1 MEIFLFCTIPDA
13 KTFDV
18 PCDTHF
24 ATLLLPVRFTAVSDI
39 VCAFCIRSLIP
50 KWRTAESYLSDSRD
64 GLTYCKIS
72 LES

>member
-13 KTFDV
+13 KTFDI

-24 ATLLLPVRFTAVSDI
+24 ATLFLPIRFTTVSDI

-50 KWRTAESYLSDSRD
+50 K
-64 GLTYCKIS
+64 
-72 LES
+72 